1 MTSMTVYRRLARSRK
16 GMSTIFGGLFF
27 IILILMGFN
36 LMVWGFVQYDS
47 YNHVITSMSQRDQQ
61 AISENIVPVNPGG
74 VNFNNANN
82 TFDIVVNNLG
92 GISVSIARIY
102 LQNISPTNN
111 LQCSNSAPPV
121 PCVINPAPSAP
132 FSFTAGNIPA
142 GVINYHIHVQ
152 GLVINDGSGYKVIL
166 ASTRG
171 RLFTFYYPWP
181 QTLTNGGTGVF
192 TTNVGPLA
200 IYFDFKSF
208 NFTKGTDATSQSA
221 FCIPSGTSLV
231 LWVKISNT
239 ATDSNVTLRASTIIQ
254 LEAYGVSGFGQFVTD
269 YVVDGR
275 TINPSN
281 LTPYNE
287 GTPPGT
293 TGGGGNPYILAAA
306 NPVTGPAA
314 PTVIKFGSGTQSGAS
329 LISIG
334 KASSTDQWIMF
345 IGFYYIYRGQNQGET
360 IPFLDIRSS
369 STWPSGC

>member
-1 MTSMTVYRRLARSRK
+1 MSVYRRLSRSRK

-74 VNFNNANN
+74 SNFNNANN
-82 TFDIVVNNLG
+82 TYDIVVNNLG

-102 LQNISPTNN
+102 IQNISPTNSP
-111 LQCSNSAPPV
+111 QCNSAP
-121 PCVINPAPSAP
+121 CVLNQAPSAP
-132 FSFTAGNIPA
+132 YSFTAGNIPA

-181 QTLTNGGTGVF
+181 QALTNGGNGIF

-208 NFTKGTDATSQSA
+208 NFTKGTDSTSQSA
-221 FCIPSGTSLV
+221 FCIPSGTPLIF
-231 LWVKISNT
+231 WVKISNT
-239 ATDSNVTLRASTIIQ
+239 ASDSSVTLRASTIIQ

-269 YVVDGR
+269 FVMGNM
-275 TINPSN
+275 TINPAS
-281 LTPYNE
+281 PVVYNE
-287 GTPPGT
+287 AV
-293 TGGGGNPYILAAA
+293 NPYVLAAA
-306 NPVTGPAA
+306 NPITGPAP
-314 PTVIKFGSGTQSGAS
+314 PTIIKFGSATQGPSAYS
-329 LISIG
+329 PVSIG
-334 KASSTDQWIMF
+334 KTSSTDQWIMF
-345 IGFYYIYRGQNQGET
+345 MGFYYVYRGQNQGET

-369 STWPSGC
+369 NTWPSGC

>member
-1 MTSMTVYRRLARSRK
+1 MTRMSVYRRLARSRK

-36 LMVWGFVQYDS
+36 LLVWGFVQYDS
-47 YNHVITSMSQRDQQ
+47 YNHVITTMSQKDQQ

-74 VNFNNANN
+74 SNFNNANN

-102 LQNISPTNN
+102 IQNVSPTNS
-111 LQCSNSAPPV
+111 LQCNTA
-121 PCVINPAPSAP
+121 PCVLNQAPSSP
-132 FSFTAGNIPA
+132 YSFTAGNVPA

-152 GLVINDGSGYKVIL
+152 GIVINDNSGYKVIL

-181 QTLTNGGTGVF
+181 QTLTNSGNGVF

-200 IYFDFKSF
+200 IYFDSKSF
-208 NFTKGTDATSQSA
+208 NFTKGTDPVSQSA
-221 FCIPSGTSLV
+221 FCIPSGTNLV
-231 LWVKISNT
+231 LWVKITNT
-239 ATDSNVTLRASTIIQ
+239 ATVSSVTLRASTIIQ

-269 YVVDGR
+269 YIVDGR
-275 TINPSN
+275 TVNPSN
-281 LTPYNE
+281 LTPYDE
-287 GTPPGT
+287 IGS
-293 TGGGGNPYILAAA
+293 PYVLPAA
-306 NPVTGPAA
+306 NIVTGPSP
-314 PTVIKFGSGTQSGAS
+314 PTVIKFGSSTQSGAS

-345 IGFYYIYRGQNQGET
+345 IGFYYVYQGQNQGET

>member
-1 MTSMTVYRRLARSRK
+1 MISMSVYRRLARSRK

-74 VNFNNANN
+74 SNFNNANN

-102 LQNISPTNN
+102 IQNISPTNSP
-111 LQCSNSAPPV
+111 QCSSSTSSPPAP
-121 PCVINPAPSAP
+121 CIINPAPSAP
-132 FSFTAGNIPA
+132 FSLTAGNIPA

-181 QTLTNGGTGVF
+181 QTVSNGGNGIF

-208 NFTKGTDATSQSA
+208 NFTKGTDTVSQSA
-221 FCIPSGTSLV
+221 FCIPAGVPLIF
-231 LWVKISNT
+231 WVKITNT
-239 ATDSNVTLRASTIIQ
+239 VVGQTVTLRASTIIQ

-269 YVVDGR
+269 FVMDNR
-275 TINPSN
+275 TLNPSA
-281 LTPYNE
+281 PFAYNE
-287 GTPPGT
+287 NPPPV
-293 TGGGGNPYILAAA
+293 GNPYVLPGA
-306 NPVTGPAA
+306 NAVTGLGP
-314 PTVIKFGSGTQSGAS
+314 PTIVKFGASSQGGTGSV
-329 LISIG
+329 SIG
-334 KASSTDQWIMF
+334 KSSSTDQWIMF
-345 IGFYYIYRGQNQGET
+345 MGFYYVFQGQNQGET